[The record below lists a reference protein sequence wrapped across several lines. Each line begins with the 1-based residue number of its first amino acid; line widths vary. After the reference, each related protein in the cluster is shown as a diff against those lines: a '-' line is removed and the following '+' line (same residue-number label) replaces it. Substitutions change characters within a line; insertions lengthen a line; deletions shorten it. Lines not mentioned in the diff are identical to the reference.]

1 MGKLD
6 GKVALI
12 TGGTSGIGRATAL
25 LFAREGAHV
34 AITGRDEARGR
45 AVARETEALG
55 AEGLFVRADVRV
67 AAECERSVAET
78 VGLWGRVDVLFNN
91 AGVYVE
97 NDVLGCDE
105 DEWDLQVDTSLKG
118 TFLMSRSTLPH
129 MIAQG
134 SGAIVNC
141 ASGWGLV
148 GGIRG
153 AAYCA
158 AKGGMVVLTKAMA
171 LDHGPQGIR
180 VNAVCPGDT
189 ETPMEV
195 ADARAQGPH
204 LGAVHRVGLGRP
216 RAREDGP
223 PRGGRPRRALPRQRR
238 RQLRH
243 RRGASGRRW
252 WGGGLKERSLPR
264 ERRSRPERGGSPHGP
279 EAAGT
284 TSGVRSASVA
294 SGSVHR

>member
-1 MGKLD
+1 VGKLD

-12 TGGTSGIGRATAL
+12 TGGNSGIGRATAL
-25 LFAREGAHV
+25 LFADEGARV
-34 AITGRDEARGR
+34 AITGRDEDRGA
-45 AVARETEALG
+45 AVAQEIVERGTD
-55 AEGLFVRADVRV
+55 GLFVRADVRLAV
-67 AAECERSVAET
+67 ECERSIAET
-78 VGLWGRVDVLFNN
+78 IERWGRIDVLFNN

-97 NDVLGCDE
+97 NDILGCDE

-118 TFLMSRSTLPH
+118 TFLMSRAALPH
-129 MIAQG
+129 MVAQR

-189 ETPMEV
+189 ETPMEYADAERKGVTWEEYTAWASEGRALGRMGRPDEVARAVLFLASDDASYVTGAALPVDGGGV
-195 ADARAQGPH
+195 AD
-204 LGAVHRVGLGRP
+204 
-216 RAREDGP
+216 
-223 PRGGRPRRALPRQRR
+223 
-238 RQLRH
+238 
-243 RRGASGRRW
+243 
-252 WGGGLKERSLPR
+252 
-264 ERRSRPERGGSPHGP
+264 
-279 EAAGT
+279 
-284 TSGVRSASVA
+284 
-294 SGSVHR
+294 